1 MWINPWITPYIRC
14 FFIYILYLV
23 AGLYKAEKAEKNDM
37 MLYINDIADNDFGM
51 NVQHGYKMAR
61 TLL

>member
-1 MWINPWITPYIRC
+1 MLGLEIAIVVMTAA
-14 FFIYILYLV
+14 YLV
-23 AGLYKAEKAEKNDM
+23 LLGAGLYKAEKAEKSDM
-37 MLYINDIADNDFGM
+37 MLYINDIADDDFGR

>member
-1 MWINPWITPYIRC
+1 MLGLEIAIVVVTAAY
-14 FFIYILYLV
+14 LVLLV

-37 MLYINDIADNDFGM
+37 MLYINDVADNDFSM
-51 NVQHGYKMAR
+51 NVQHGYKLAR

>member
-1 MWINPWITPYIRC
+1 MLGLEIGIVVMTAA
-14 FFIYILYLV
+14 YLV
-23 AGLYKAEKAEKNDM
+23 LLGAGLYKAEKAEKNDM
-37 MLYINDIADNDFGM
+37 MLYISDIADNDFGM

>member
-1 MWINPWITPYIRC
+1 MLGLEIAIVVMTAA
-14 FFIYILYLV
+14 YLV
-23 AGLYKAEKAEKNDM
+23 LLGAGLCKAEKAEKNDM

-51 NVQHGYKMAR
+51 NVQHGYKLAR

>member
-1 MWINPWITPYIRC
+1 MLGLEIAIVVMTAAY
-14 FFIYILYLV
+14 LVLLV

-37 MLYINDIADNDFGM
+37 MLYINDVADNDFSM
-51 NVQHGYKMAR
+51 NVQHGYKQAR

>member
-1 MWINPWITPYIRC
+1 MLGLEIAIVVMTAA
-14 FFIYILYLV
+14 YLV
-23 AGLYKAEKAEKNDM
+23 LLGAGLYKAEKAEKNDM
-37 MLYINDIADNDFGM
+37 MLYINDIADNDFVM